1 MPSLRSLL
9 LASSVLLGAQ
19 RAGAQPSFTEHREMR
34 LSWVRSGT
42 AASCPDAGH
51 VEADVERRLGW
62 SPFVRGAGA
71 AESIEAVVSRDSDVW
86 RAAIELRAADGR
98 SLGSRNV
105 ESPAASCGSLAA
117 AAGLAIALMIE
128 PLLPP
133 ESQATPA
140 PVTVEPPP
148 TKPPL
153 SSSTPATNPDGTT
166 DPDAGVEA
174 AASSHRRS
182 ASATSDGSVSLGAV
196 GVSGVLP
203 RFALGVALAG
213 SVRVVEHLYVA
224 ASATLLPQ
232 QHAGAGAVG
241 PNVAASP
248 SDPRSTAVDVGFGM
262 TLGAIG
268 PCYRV
273 PLAARLSIASCAS
286 LLLGSMQVIVE
297 NPEPVAPGSRPWW
310 GASAGLRLGWAPGR
324 FELALGLDAL
334 AHFKRRSYRVEQA
347 QASGSAVFFVEPAAA
362 LAGSLLFGVGF

>member
-1 MPSLRSLL
+1 MLRRLMPSLRSLL

-19 RAGAQPSFTEHREMR
+19 RAGAQPSLAEHREMR
-34 LSWVRSGT
+34 LSWVRSAT

-71 AESIEAVVSRDSDVW
+71 AESIEATVGRDSDVW
-86 RAAIELRAADGR
+86 RAAIELRAADGS

-105 ESPAASCGSLAA
+105 ESPAASCASLAA

-133 ESQATPA
+133 ESQAAPA
-140 PVTVEPPP
+140 PVTVAPTP
-148 TKPPL
+148 TKPP
-153 SSSTPATNPDGTT
+153 STTPATNPDATT
-166 DPDAGVEA
+166 DPDAEGEA
-174 AASSHRRS
+174 ATSTHHRANS
-182 ASATSDGSVSLGAV
+182 AISDGSFSLGAV

-203 RFALGVALAG
+203 RFALGVTLAG
-213 SVRVVEHLYVA
+213 SVRVVDHLYVA
-224 ASATLLPQ
+224 ASATVLPE
-232 QHAGAGAVG
+232 QHARAGANA
-241 PNVAASP
+241 PNAPA
-248 SDPRSTAVDVGFGM
+248 DVGFGM

-286 LLLGSMQVIVE
+286 LLLGSMQVIVN

-310 GASAGLRLGWAPGR
+310 GASTGLRLGWNPGR
-324 FELALGLDAL
+324 FDLALGIDAL
-334 AHFKRRSYRVEQA
+334 GHFKRRSYRVEQA
-347 QASGSAVFFVEPAAA
+347 QVLDSAVSFVEPAAA
-362 LAGSLLFGVGF
+362 IAGSLLLGVGF